1 MWKLPAM
8 YVGPYAETD
17 AEITLELWNHF
28 KTLLNRE
35 DLWDVWNLE
44 IRLLPH
50 LVEMTMRGIRV
61 DLDRAERTKQVLI
74 KQEKEAIKADQV
86 IGRHGRRNL
95 GGAIYRQSFRQ
106 TEHPLPR
113 TEKGAPSFTKS
124 FLSEHNHDLAKWIV
138 KARNLNKT
146 SGSLSMGS

>member
-28 KTLLNRE
+28 KTTLNRE

-44 IRLLPH
+44 ISLLPH
-50 LVEMTMRGIRV
+50 LVEMTKRGIRV
-61 DLDRAERTKQVLI
+61 DLDRAERTKQELL
-74 KQEKEAIKADQV
+74 KKEKLAKAQIKAISGLEVEIWAAQS
-86 IGRHGRRNL
+86 IAKAFKKL
-95 GGAIYRQSFRQ
+95 GIDF
-106 TEHPLPR
+106 PK
-113 TEKGAPSFTKS
+113 TEKGAPSFTKG
-124 FLSEHNHDLAKWIV
+124 FLSEHNHELAKWIV

-146 SGSLSMGS
+146 LSLIHI

>member
-1 MWKLPAM
+1 M

-44 IRLLPH
+44 ISLLPH

-74 KQEKEAIKADQV
+74 KQEKEAIKQIKSLAGMDV
-86 IGRHGRRNL
+86 EIW
-95 GGAIYRQSFRQ
+95 AAQSIAKAFDKLSKY
-106 TEHPLPR
+106 PS
-113 TEKGAPSFTKS
+113 TEKGHPASPNRSCQNITMTS
-124 FLSEHNHDLAKWIV
+124 P
-138 KARNLNKT
+138 
-146 SGSLSMGS
+146 SGSSKPATSTKPAARLSMAS